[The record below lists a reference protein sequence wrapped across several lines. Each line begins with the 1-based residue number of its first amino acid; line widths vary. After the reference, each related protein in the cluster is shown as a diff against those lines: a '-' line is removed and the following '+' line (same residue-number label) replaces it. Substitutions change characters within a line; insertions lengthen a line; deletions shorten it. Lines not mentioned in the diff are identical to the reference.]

1 MFVRCVGLVAG
12 ILFLALGVASAPPGA
27 SPWQSTEIVTFTDF
41 DNLEFLP
48 GGGGTPVRLMAKEP
62 KPGDKPGGVR
72 LDRDGTPLPDGA
84 IARLGTLKLRGCY
97 APMAYTPD
105 GKYFVCSSG
114 LPRVGVAFFE
124 PETSRRAFDLGA
136 GSSGSCLQFSPDGK
150 RLTCPV
156 GGIDN
161 PVWDLEHRKQLFT
174 FEGSQAGFSADSS
187 RLITISYQAK
197 GQCRVLDSTS
207 GRLLAEH
214 PLEAN
219 ITWAE
224 VLPCGTKIVF
234 RDTKIVS
241 KDKTAN
247 QIVLFDL
254 TKKTRIAA
262 FACAEGR
269 GTTVSPDGKTL
280 AVADGEGVRLL
291 ELATGKELRHW
302 KQRSDSR
309 AVFSADGKRLAW
321 SGYDNTLGI
330 AYPWVTEVAG
340 GPPRRLGL
348 PTNDFSPPCFTPD
361 GKALVVLEA
370 GRVPEWRDVTTGKAI
385 RPLPAHA
392 GGVWQVRALADGKH
406 LLSRDHNRSLVW
418 DHFAAKLIR
427 RYPDDLPEGEIA
439 LHQTNPFDFMM
450 TVHAASGTLRLRD
463 IVSGRELLKLEG
475 NHGFVGRPADPVAIA
490 RDGKTAALV
499 SKDYYIRIYDLT
511 TGKLRRK
518 FDPEAAVWNVELSD
532 DGRFMEWVVQRR
544 IGDKRGDGPFYLD
557 THSGKERADGQP
569 FTTKPRDYWTSSYPE
584 EFRKRLSDAKL
595 VDAQGKPIDPKGAH
609 RVFAIQASPDGRYL
623 ALSYTLPDTDNF
635 GQRQSGSGLW
645 DAATGKPLTH
655 LKLKR
660 GTLRFSADSRLLF
673 NATMEGA
680 IEAWEIAT
688 GQKRLNLQ
696 GHLPCEIGC
705 LVFLQDGHSLVSGG
719 ADTQI
724 LLWDLTGRA
733 PDGVWRAVQ
742 HPPEKQR
749 ALWDV
754 LAATDAAQAHRA
766 IWELVADP
774 AGSVS
779 FLAQHLP
786 PTPAAN
792 AKLVDRLIDD
802 LNSPVFATRTRA
814 TAELAKQGEAVLP
827 FLRHA
832 RKNATSLEQ
841 ARRLQPLLDD
851 LDRLNLTGDR
861 LRAARAVEVLE
872 SLDTAAARKVLE
884 NLATGFAEARLTRE
898 AEGALRRLQS
908 RRESQKAKG
917 E

>member
-1 MFVRCVGLVAG
+1 MPAIRVLSRPFSKWQVACAAF
-12 ILFLALGVASAPPGA
+12 LFIGVLGMGTGFIQEAGKTPM
-27 SPWQSTEIVTFTDF
+27 
-41 DNLEFLP
+41 NLQ
-48 GGGGTPVRLMAKEP
+48 AKEP
-62 KPGDKPGGVR
+62 KPRDKPGGVR
-72 LDRDGTPLPDGA
+72 LDRDGTPLPEGA
-84 IARLGTLKLRGCY
+84 IARLGTLRLRGCY
-97 APMAYTPD
+97 APMAYTPN

-114 LPRVGVAFFE
+114 LPRVGVTFFE
-124 PETSRRAFDLGA
+124 PETGRCAFDLGA

-150 RLTCPV
+150 RLTCPFSFESKN
-156 GGIDN
+156 N
-161 PVWDLEHRKQLFT
+161 PVWDLDHRKQLFT

-187 RLITISYQAK
+187 RLITVSYQGK
-197 GQCRVLDSTS
+197 GHCRVLDSTS
-207 GRLLAEH
+207 GKLLAEH
-214 PLEAN
+214 PLGAHQ

-224 VLPCGTKIVF
+224 VFSCGTRIVF
-234 RDTKIVS
+234 RDKKIIA
-241 KDKTAN
+241 KDKTTS

-269 GTTVSPDGKTL
+269 WTTLSPDGKTL

-291 ELATGKELRHW
+291 DLATGKEVRHW

-321 SGYDNTLGI
+321 SGYDNKRGI
-330 AYPWVTEVAG
+330 AFPWVTEVAG

-348 PTNDFSPPCFTPD
+348 PTNHFSPPCFAPD
-361 GKALVVLEA
+361 GKALVVLEE
-370 GRVPEWRDVTTGKAI
+370 GGVPEWRDVETGKAI
-385 RPLPAHA
+385 RPLAAHT
-392 GGVWQVRALADGKH
+392 GSVSEIRAVADGKY
-406 LLSRDHNRSLVW
+406 LFSRDHNRSLVW
-418 DHFAAKLIR
+418 DHFAGKLIR
-427 RYPDDLPEGEIA
+427 RYPDDLPEGEFA

-450 TVHAASGTLRLRD
+450 TVHDASGTLRLRD

-475 NHGFVGRPADPVAIA
+475 SHGFDRFPWGRLAIA

-518 FDPEAAVWNVELSD
+518 FDPEAVVGNVELSE
-532 DGRFMEWVVQRR
+532 DGRYMEF
-544 IGDKRGDGPFYLD
+544 KGPFVLD
-557 THSGKERADGQP
+557 THTGKERADGQP

-595 VDAQGKPIDPKGAH
+595 VDARGKPIDLKWENH
-609 RVFAIQASPDGRYL
+609 VYAIHASPDGRYL
-623 ALSYTLPDTDNF
+623 ALSYTEPNTGKRGF

-645 DAATGKPLTH
+645 DVATGKPLTH

-660 GTLRFSADSRLLF
+660 GTLRFSADSRLLY

-680 IEAWEIAT
+680 IEAWEIVT
-688 GQKRLNLQ
+688 GHKRLNLQ

-705 LVFLQDGHSLVSGG
+705 LLFLPDRRTLVSGG
-719 ADTQI
+719 ADTQV
-724 LLWDLTGRA
+724 LVWDLTGRA
-733 PDGVWRAVQ
+733 HDGVWRAVQ
-742 HPPEKQR
+742 HAPEKQR
-749 ALWDV
+749 ALWDL

-786 PTPAAN
+786 PAPAAN
-792 AKLVDRLIDD
+792 TKLVDRLIDD
-802 LNSPVFATRTRA
+802 LNSPVFVTRTRA
-814 TAELAKQGEAVLP
+814 TAQLAKQGEAALP

-841 ARRLQPLLDD
+841 SRRLQPLLDD
-851 LDRLNLTGDR
+851 LERLDLTGDR

-872 SLDTAAARKVLE
+872 SIGTAAARKVLE
-884 NLATGFAEARLTRE
+884 NLATGLSEARLTRE
-898 AEGALRRLQS
+898 AQWALRRLQS
-908 RRESQKAKG
+908 RREIQKSQG